1 MNKIIVKENNNII
14 EIIIKGNLNIHNID
28 PMLNDYKHLLTK
40 KPEIIGI
47 NCENLENVD
56 SSGLGA
62 LISMAKLAEKDN
74 IDFYICE
81 LNKKVSTLFDISN
94 LDKYFQVISLN
105 EFKNICETLNN

>member
-1 MNKIIVKENNNII
+1 MNR
-14 EIIIKGNLNIHNID
+14 IIIKENDSIIEVIIKGDLNIHNID
-28 PMLNDYKHLLTK
+28 PMLNDYRHLMTRN
-40 KPEIIGI
+40 PEIIGV
-47 NCENLENVD
+47 NCTDLSSVD

-94 LDKYFQVISLN
+94 LNKYFKIISMA
-105 EFKNICETLNN
+105 EFRRISGRD

>member
-14 EIIIKGNLNIHNID
+14 EITIKGDLNIHNID

-40 KPEIIGI
+40 NPLIIGI
-47 NCENLENVD
+47 NCENLDSVD

-94 LDKYFQVISLN
+94 LNKYFQVISLN
-105 EFKNICETLNN
+105 EFRRICETLQ